1 MEITD
6 QFCKGI
12 INEVFGPCTVVGECM
27 TPAELRE
34 DIEQYFQGESSRDLY
49 GWFAMR
55 ITVELMD
62 AFPENRYDWTN
73 GPTAAQAKQDR
84 AKRKELERGLK
95 SRWWKFFHPE
105 DK

>member
-1 MEITD
+1 
-6 QFCKGI
+6 
-12 INEVFGPCTVVGECM
+12 
-27 TPAELRE
+27 
-34 DIEQYFQGESSRDLY
+34 
-49 GWFAMR
+49 MR

-62 AFPENRYDWTN
+62 AFPENRYDWTD

-105 DK
+105 DA